1 VDLGKLESYCLRGG
15 LRYSFYPQTVLTNHQ
30 EPKSFSPPPN
40 LSHAKGLK
48 FKKKKKVVIWRTR
61 MDALT
66 SLFSLA
72 GRTALVTGGTR
83 GIGAQMAIA
92 LAEAGADIILLQVRC
107 IDIYVPILQANQK
120 KRERD
125 LYGIHSHFAR
135 KTSQWHVYISYI
147 I

>member
-1 VDLGKLESYCLRGG
+1 
-15 LRYSFYPQTVLTNHQ
+15 
-30 EPKSFSPPPN
+30 
-40 LSHAKGLK
+40 
-48 FKKKKKVVIWRTR
+48 

-135 KTSQWHVYISYI
+135 KTSQ
-147 I
+147 